1 MLYFGSFS
9 QIWAKMDFLQKSGC
23 VNSNVTSWKNQKKS
37 IKGSKGK
44 YWTDRPKQWKKS
56 RQNLFHRT
64 LCLWRLIYKWSL
76 SVFSGH
82 ILSSGYI
89 ADPFKYFGHFQSCK
103 TKSSWFATHLY
114 GVRLSGIVLSDQLR
128 ASWVI
133 ILNPDRLRAP
143 QAITQELKFC

>member
-44 YWTDRPKQWKKS
+44 DWTDRPKERKKN
-56 RQNLFHRT
+56 RQHLFHRT
-64 LCLWRLIYKWSL
+64 LCLWRLIYKWRPHFL
-76 SVFSGH
+76 AIFYLLD
-82 ILSSGYI
+82 ILLTL
-89 ADPFKYFGHFQSCK
+89 FKYFGHFQSCQ
-103 TKSSWFATHLY
+103 TKSNWFATHLY
-114 GVRLSGIVLSDQLR
+114 GVRLSGIMLSDQLR

-133 ILNPDRLRAP
+133 IWNPDNLRAP
-143 QAITQELKFC
+143 QAVTQELEFY